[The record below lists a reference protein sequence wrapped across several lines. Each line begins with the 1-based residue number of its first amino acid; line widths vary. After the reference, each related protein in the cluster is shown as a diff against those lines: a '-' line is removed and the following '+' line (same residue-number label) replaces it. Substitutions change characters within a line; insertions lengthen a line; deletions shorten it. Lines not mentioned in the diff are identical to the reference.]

1 MTEDR
6 KDKYMT
12 KTDER
17 DHGQQPLSELMAER
31 DLKPA
36 DLVRVSPDQITHKM
50 VSRAMKGRQLTRNT
64 MDKVSKAYNLLSEEP
79 ALERELFNYL
89 PPSLKERR
97 GQVSPLPNEP
107 ELDD

>member
-1 MTEDR
+1 MNDQ
-6 KDKYMT
+6 
-12 KTDER
+12 R

-36 DLVRVSPDQITHKM
+36 DLVRVSPDQLTHKM

-64 MDKVSKAYNLLSEEP
+64 MDKVSNAYNLLAEEP
-79 ALERELFNYL
+79 AIQRELFNYL

-97 GQVSPLPNEP
+97 GQVTPLQDEP
-107 ELDD
+107 GLDD

>member
-1 MTEDR
+1 MNDQ
-6 KDKYMT
+6 
-12 KTDER
+12 R
-17 DHGQQPLSELMAER
+17 DHGLQPISEFMAER

-50 VSRAMKGRQLTRNT
+50 VKRAMKGRQLTRNT

-79 ALERELFNYL
+79 VMERELFNYL

>member
-1 MTEDR
+1 MNDQ
-6 KDKYMT
+6 
-12 KTDER
+12 R
-17 DHGQQPLSELMAER
+17 DHGLQPLSELMAER

-97 GQVSPLPNEP
+97 GQVNPLPNEP

>member
-6 KDKYMT
+6 KDIHMT

-50 VSRAMKGRQLTRNT
+50 VSRAMKGRQLTVNT
-64 MDKVSKAYNLLSEEP
+64 MDKVAKAYNLLSEDS
-79 ALERELFNYL
+79 ATHRELFNYAA
-89 PPSLKERR
+89 PSLMERR
-97 GQVSPLPNEP
+97 GNRASSGNDQEG
-107 ELDD
+107 